1 MALRMGVDYCLFW
14 QLNPRKLHPFVKAY
28 QAEQKEQLE
37 RANYAAW
44 LSGIYVT
51 HAVAASL
58 GENARYPEKPID
70 LYETEEDLESRKA
83 QEAELFSAYV
93 DMFNKS
99 FDAGSDG

>member
-1 MALRMGVDYCLFW
+1 MREKMSTRLSEKDAQIKKILTDEQY
-14 QLNPRKLHPFVKAY
+14 KLYQEKQKA
-28 QAEQKEQLE
+28 QLE

-51 HAVAASL
+51 HSIAASL

-83 QEAELFSAYV
+83 REAELFSAYV
-93 DMFNKS
+93 DMFNKNFES
-99 FDAGSDG
+99 RK